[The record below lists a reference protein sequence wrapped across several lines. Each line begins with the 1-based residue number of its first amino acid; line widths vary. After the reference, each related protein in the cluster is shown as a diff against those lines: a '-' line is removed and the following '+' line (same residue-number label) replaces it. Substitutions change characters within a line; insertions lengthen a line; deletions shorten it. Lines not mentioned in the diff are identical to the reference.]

1 MLAVRLQLAAAP
13 ILPGGVG
20 GVKERQSLLTALCYT
35 IAVVASEMNLY
46 QARQRVED
54 LRAQIRY
61 HDYRY
66 YVLDSPEIGDA
77 EYDELMR
84 ELRELEAQFPQL
96 ITPDS
101 PTQRVSGQ
109 PVEAFGVMEHRMPL
123 LSLANAFNYEELKA
137 WYRRALTILEIE
149 GFPVVCEPKIDGLAV
164 ALVYE
169 DGRFVQGATRGDGFR
184 GENVSEN
191 LKTIRS
197 IPMRLLAKDV
207 PPRFE
212 VRGEV
217 YMSKAAF
224 ERLNEERT
232 DQGQPRFANPRNAA
246 AGSVRQLDS
255 RITAQR
261 SLDIWVYQLGW
272 ADGPYP
278 PTHWETLHWLQ
289 DMGFRVNPEIGRY
302 ERLEDVERHYHQ
314 WAERRHELEYE
325 IDGLVVK
332 ADPFQYYE
340 RLGVVGREPR
350 WAIAFKFPPIQATTK
365 LLAIEINIGRTGTLN
380 PYAVLEPVRVGGV
393 TVSKATLHNEEDIR
407 RKDVRA
413 GDTVIVQRAGD
424 VIPQVVGPVVSK
436 RTDREKVFA
445 MPERCPVCGTPV
457 VRPEGEVMRYCPNQ
471 ACPAQAFRWL
481 THFVSRGAMDIEGLG
496 ESWCYVL
503 LEQGLVKD
511 PGDIYSLTREQLV
524 GLERMGEKSA
534 ENLLSTI
541 EGSKDRPLARLIFA
555 LGIRHVGSETA
566 TILAGQFGSI
576 DVLARASVEE
586 LAAIPTIGPRIA
598 ESVHQ
603 YFRDASNLRV
613 IEKLRRAG
621 VRMAEEIAPTPP
633 EGPLAG
639 LTFVVTG
646 TLASMPR
653 SRAEELIS
661 QLGGSASDSVTK
673 KTDYLVVGESPG
685 SKLQKAQRYGTKL
698 LSEQEFLELLRQHG
712 AM

>member
-1 MLAVRLQLAAAP
+1 M
-13 ILPGGVG
+13 
-20 GVKERQSLLTALCYT
+20 ALMS
-35 IAVVASEMNLY
+35 SEMKLY
-46 QARQRVED
+46 EARQRVED

-66 YVLDSPEIGDA
+66 YVLDSPEISDA
-77 EYDELMR
+77 EYDKLMR

-101 PTQRVSGQ
+101 PTQRVGGE
-109 PVEAFGVMEHRMPL
+109 PVEAFGVTEHRTPL

-137 WYRRALTILEIE
+137 WYRRTVTILEIE
-149 GFPVVCEPKIDGLAV
+149 SFPLVCEPKIDGLAV

-169 DGRFVQGATRGDGFR
+169 DSRFVQGATRGDGFR
-184 GENVSEN
+184 GENVTEN
-191 LKTIRS
+191 LRTIRS

-217 YMSKAAF
+217 YMPRIAF

-289 DMGFRVNPEIGRY
+289 GMGFRVNPEIGRY
-302 ERLEDVERHYHQ
+302 EKLEDVERHYHQ
-314 WAERRHELEYE
+314 WVERRHDLEYE

-332 ADPFQYYE
+332 VDPFQYYE

-350 WAIAFKFPPIQATTK
+350 WAIAYKFPPIQATTK
-365 LLAIEINIGRTGTLN
+365 LLAIEINIGRTGSLN
-380 PYAVLEPVRVGGV
+380 PYAVLEPVQVGGV
-393 TVSKATLHNEEDIR
+393 TISKATLHNEEDIH

-436 RTDREKVFA
+436 RTGREKAFV
-445 MPERCPVCGTPV
+445 MPDRCPVCGTEV
-457 VRPEGEVMRYCPNQ
+457 VRPEGEVMRYCPNP

-534 ENLLSTI
+534 ENLLSAI
-541 EGSKDRPLARLIFA
+541 EASKDRPLGRLIFA
-555 LGIRHVGSETA
+555 LGIRHVGSEMA
-566 TILAGQFGSI
+566 AILARQFGSI
-576 DVLARASVEE
+576 DALARASVEE
-586 LAAIPTIGPRIA
+586 LEAIPTVGPRIA

-603 YFRDASNLRV
+603 YFRDADNLRV

-621 VRMAEEIAPTPP
+621 VRMAEEVAPAPT

-639 LTFVVTG
+639 LTFVITG

-653 SRAEELIS
+653 SRAEELIE

-685 SKLQKAQRYGTKL
+685 SKLQKAQRYDTKL

-712 AM
+712 AV